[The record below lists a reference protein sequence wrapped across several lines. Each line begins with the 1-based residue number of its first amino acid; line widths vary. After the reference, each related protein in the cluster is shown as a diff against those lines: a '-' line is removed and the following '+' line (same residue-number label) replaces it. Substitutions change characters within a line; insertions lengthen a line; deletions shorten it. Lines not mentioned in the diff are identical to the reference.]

1 MLAGQEEEVIAMYLG
16 GATIVDIQ
24 EHFGCSDSPILRILN
39 EAGIERRRGRPPG
52 RTSQTPRHPI
62 PYARHEPQPDYGNVR
77 IPGPEPQPRGK
88 IKVPSVGPRAS
99 KAVQDEVFRRDG
111 YRCRTC
117 GSRTRLTV
125 EFSIPPEKGG
135 SAKNPRDLRTVCAP
149 CATRPVD
156 EKKGFIKKLLG
167 R

>member
-52 RTSQTPRHPI
+52 RSSATAGRASAGS
-62 PYARHEPQPDYGNVR
+62 Y
-77 IPGPEPQPRGK
+77 QPRSSPAGTHAGNGAREPK
-88 IKVPSVGPRAS
+88 ISVPSVGPRAS